1 MSTPVEPDML
11 NSRMSCRKKQITSLS
26 DTSEKSARV
35 FGESA
40 WTILQDST
48 WVCLKMGYTSET
60 KRRIP
65 NDGNYDDV
73 NIGFDY

>member
-11 NSRMSCRKKQITSLS
+11 NSRMSCRKNKILPSVTPLKNLPGSLVNLRGQYCRIAHGS
-26 DTSEKSARV
+26 V
-35 FGESA
+35 
-40 WTILQDST
+40 
-48 WVCLKMGYTSET
+48 YTSET